1 MKKLALALA
10 IGLLGPAV
18 GTAAMA
24 QDKPVDL
31 KISIWLPPAHPLVPA
46 TKEWAADIEKQSGGT
61 IKTTIFPSEQLG
73 KAFDH
78 YDMARDGIADM
89 TYVNPGYQ
97 PGRFPI
103 IAVGQ
108 IPFTFADAKKGTA
121 ALDAWYRKQAATEMK
136 DTHFCFAFIHDP
148 GTYHGR
154 KKVTVPD
161 DIKGMK
167 IRPAQSTIGQMV
179 TMLGGTNVQASAPE
193 ARDVLERGVA
203 DGIFFPWG
211 SMFLFGLDKVTKY
224 HIDAP
229 LYSTVFTYSMNK
241 AKYDAMSPAQKKV
254 IGRPL
259 HDGVGGQ
266 AVLAVA
272 RFRGRRPRQD
282 EGGARPRGLCP
293 DARPAQAMEGE
304 RGAAA
309 EGVGRG
315 GQEGRRRPRRALQG
329 LRGHG
334 GEVQRG
340 LLTGPSSRAKPPIGR
355 RSRGTSSS
363 WRPQEEVPPLRLASL
378 GFGRDDGR

>member
-1 MKKLALALA
+1 MKKLAVALA
-10 IGLLGPAV
+10 IGLLGSP
-18 GTAAMA
+18 AMA

-31 KISIWLPPAHPLVPA
+31 KISIWLPPAHSLVPA
-46 TKEWAADIEKQSGGT
+46 TKDWAASIEKASNGT
-61 IKTTIFPSEQLG
+61 IKTAIFPSEQLG

-78 YDMARDGIADM
+78 YDMARDGIADL

-121 ALDAWYRKQAATEMK
+121 ALDAWYRKHAATEMK
-136 DTHFCFAFIHDP
+136 DTHFCFAFIHEP
-148 GTYHGR
+148 ATYHGR
-154 KKVTVPD
+154 KKVVVPE

-179 TMLGGTNVQASAPE
+179 TMMGGTNVQASAPE
-193 ARDVLERGVA
+193 AREVLERGVA

-254 IGRPL
+254 MDDHCNTEWAVKLSSPWHDFEAAGRAKMKALADHEVYALTPDQL
-259 HDGVGGQ
+259 KAWQ
-266 AVLAVA
+266 AAVA
-272 RFRGRRPRQD
+272 PLQKAWA
-282 EGGARPRGLCP
+282 EAVKKGGADP
-293 DARPAQAMEGE
+293 DAIYKDFQAT
-304 RGAAA
+304 
-309 EGVGRG
+309 V
-315 GQEGRRRPRRALQG
+315 
-329 LRGHG
+329 
-334 GEVQRG
+334 
-340 LLTGPSSRAKPPIGR
+340 AKY
-355 RSRGTSSS
+355 
-363 WRPQEEVPPLRLASL
+363 QA
-378 GFGRDDGR
+378 GF

>member
-1 MKKLALALA
+1 MKKLAHWSLGAALALGFA
-10 IGLLGPAV
+10 GLP
-18 GTAAMA
+18 AMA

-31 KISIWLPPAHPLVPA
+31 KISIWLPPAHALVPA
-46 TKEWAADIEKQSGGT
+46 TKDWAQSIEKASNGT
-61 IKTTIFPSEQLG
+61 IKTAIFPSEQLG

-78 YDMARDGIADM
+78 YDMARDGIADL

-121 ALDAWYRKQAATEMK
+121 ALDAWYRKHAATEMK
-136 DTHFCFAFIHDP
+136 DTHFCFAFIHEP
-148 GTYHGR
+148 ATYHGR
-154 KKVTVPD
+154 KKVVVPE

-179 TMLGGTNVQASAPE
+179 TMMGGTNVQASAPE
-193 ARDVLERGVA
+193 AREVLERGVA

-254 IGRPL
+254 IDDHCTTEWAVKLSSPWHDFEAAGRAKMKALPDHEVYPL
-259 HDGVGGQ
+259 TPDQLKAWQ
-266 AVLAVA
+266 AAVA
-272 RFRGRRPRQD
+272 PLQKAWA
-282 EGGARPRGLCP
+282 EAVKKAGGDP
-293 DARPAQAMEGE
+293 DAIYKDFQATVAKY
-304 RGAAA
+304 GA
-309 EGVGRG
+309 
-315 GQEGRRRPRRALQG
+315 
-329 LRGHG
+329 
-334 GEVQRG
+334 
-340 LLTGPSSRAKPPIGR
+340 
-355 RSRGTSSS
+355 
-363 WRPQEEVPPLRLASL
+363 
-378 GFGRDDGR
+378 GF

>member
-1 MKKLALALA
+1 MKKLAVALA
-10 IGLLGPAV
+10 IGLLGSS
-18 GTAAMA
+18 AMA

-46 TKEWAADIEKQSGGT
+46 TKEWAADIEKASGGT
-61 IKTTIFPSEQLG
+61 IKTAIFPSEQLG

-78 YDMARDGIADM
+78 YDMARDGIADL

-97 PGRFPI
+97 PGRFPV

-154 KKVTVPD
+154 KKVMVPE

-179 TMLGGTNVQASAPE
+179 TQLGGTNVQASAPE

-254 IGRPL
+254 IDDHCTTEWAVKL
-259 HDGVGGQ
+259 
-266 AVLAVA
+266 VLAVA

-282 EGGARPRGLCP
+282 EGGARPRGLCAL
-293 DARPAQAMEGE
+293 ARAAQGMEGE
-304 RGAAA
+304 RGALA

-315 GQEGRRRPRRALQG
+315 GQEGRRRSRRALQG
-329 LRGHG
+329 LRGDG
-334 GEVQRG
+334 GEVPG
-340 LLTGPSSRAKPPIGR
+340 GVLIKPPSSRPEPSEAR
-355 RSRGTSSS
+355 RSGGTYSVVASTRKGPS
-363 WRPQEEVPPLRLASL
+363 TAPPLGRLRS
-378 GFGRDDGR
+378 G

>member
-1 MKKLALALA
+1 MKKLAAATLGALA
-10 IGLLGPAV
+10 AGLLAV
-18 GTAAMA
+18 PAMA

-46 TKEWAADIEKQSGGT
+46 TKAWADDITKASGGT
-61 IKTTIFPSEQLG
+61 IKSAIFPSEQLG

-78 YDMARDGIADM
+78 YDMARDGIADI

-97 PGRFPI
+97 PGRFPV

-108 IPFTFADAKKGTA
+108 LPFTFADADKGTA
-121 ALDAWYRKQAATEMK
+121 ALDQWYRKHAAQEMK

-148 GTYHGR
+148 GAYHGR
-154 KKVTVPD
+154 KKVVMPE

-224 HIDAP
+224 SMDVP

-254 IGRPL
+254 IDD
-259 HDGVGGQ
+259 HCTTEW
-266 AVLAVA
+266 AVKVSSPWNK
-272 RFRGRRPRQD
+272 F
-282 EGGARPRGLCP
+282 E
-293 DARPAQAMEGE
+293 
-304 RGAAA
+304 AA
-309 EGVGRG
+309 G
-315 GQEGRRRPRRALQG
+315 
-329 LRGHG
+329 
-334 GEVQRG
+334 
-340 LLTGPSSRAKPPIGR
+340 RAKMKAASGH
-355 RSRGTSSS
+355 
-363 WRPQEEVPPLRLASL
+363 EVYELTADQLKAWKTATQPLQKQWAEAVTKGGGNADALYKEFQDTLAKNGA
-378 GFGRDDGR
+378 GF